1 VIRVHE
7 ALRGEM
13 CIYQETRSR
22 NPQFFVGPAY
32 TCPPAFCRAATIHP
46 LCFVKLHEILS
57 FSLPLLHCPYLA
69 QGSPEVPSL
78 CVTRNL
84 VKDKKNIT
92 NICIIQAVQPPRMS
106 MSLQRELH
114 KNKLN
119 IQPLCQ
125 SQPNQN
131 EQNKTGAVIN
141 SWVSLKKHEIIHIAI
156 NGSD

>member
-1 VIRVHE
+1 MIRVHE

-22 NPQFFVGPAY
+22 NPQFFAGPAC

-69 QGSPEVPSL
+69 QSFPEVPSL
-78 CVTRNL
+78 CVIRNL

-114 KNKLN
+114 RTNWTYNPYVNL
-119 IQPLCQ
+119 
-125 SQPNQN
+125 SQTKMNRT
-131 EQNKTGAVIN
+131 KTGAVIN
-141 SWVSLKKHEIIHIAI
+141 SWVSLKKHETIHIAI